1 MRAKLANLNHC
12 AVLKSPRRQLVLVR
26 HESIIAVVTLKEV
39 DRKYANQDW
48 LYRGTLKTAFFANL
62 TIKSAAKKINMVS
75 VAIISQS
82 YN

>member
-1 MRAKLANLNHC
+1 MIRHNLQYDN
-12 AVLKSPRRQLVLVR
+12 
-26 HESIIAVVTLKEV
+26 
-39 DRKYANQDW
+39 N
-48 LYRGTLKTAFFANL
+48 NM